1 MNDVKYCV
9 NSTHTYAH
17 TYTHIFNYTL
27 NTRIETT
34 NALQRSTYMIGEEKA
49 EKVWIK

>member
-9 NSTHTYAH
+9 NSTHTDAH
-17 TYTHIFNYTL
+17 THILNYTL
-27 NTRIETT
+27 NARIETT
-34 NALQRSTYMIGEEKA
+34 NAFQRSTYMIGEEKA

>member
-9 NSTHTYAH
+9 NSTHTHAH
-17 TYTHIFNYTL
+17 THILNYTL

>member
-9 NSTHTYAH
+9 NSTHIHAH

-27 NTRIETT
+27 KTRIETT